1 MNTQRLIPLLL
12 VLTLGGGTLLAACE
26 NGGDGGSAS
35 TTPAATEP
43 SASSADGSQNSDS
56 QLDTVSTTGERLTTE
71 EIVEKLRPSVVQVA
85 TEGIAEDFFGN
96 SVPQSGIGT
105 GVIIDDEGHI
115 VTNAHVV
122 GDSTRIIVTL
132 DGDRTEP
139 ATVVGT
145 DPQTDLAVLKIDATG
160 LQAAELGD
168 TESLPV
174 GAEVVAIGYA
184 LNLDGEPTVTRGVVS
199 AKGRVIQEETTVI
212 NDSIQT
218 DASINPGNSGG
229 PLVDDQG
236 RVVGINTAIYQGAE
250 GIGFA
255 ISIDLVKPIVE
266 EILSNGQV
274 TRGYLGIRTQDVS
287 AGIAESLDLPVEEGV
302 AIVSV
307 EPGSPADDAGLQA
320 QDVIVGIENAD
331 VTNSGE
337 LLEALR
343 QYSAGD
349 TVTVKLYRNGDQMNV
364 DVTLAERPASLN

>member
-1 MNTQRLIPLLL
+1 MNTQRFAPLLL
-12 VLTLGGGTLLAACE
+12 FLTLGGGMLLAACE

-35 TTPAATEP
+35 TTPAATDA
-43 SASSADGSQNSDS
+43 SASNADGSQNSDG
-56 QLDTVSTTGERLTTE
+56 QLDTVSTNGERLTTE

-85 TEGIAEDFFGN
+85 TEGFAEDFFGN
-96 SVPQSGIGT
+96 SQPQQGIGT
-105 GVIIDDEGHI
+105 GVIIDDEGHV

-122 GDSTRIIVTL
+122 GDSTRITVTL

-145 DPQTDLAVLKIDATG
+145 DPQTDLAVLKIDATP
-160 LQAAELGD
+160 LQPAELGD

-266 EILSNGQV
+266 ELLSNGQV

-302 AIVSV
+302 AVVSV

-320 QDVIVGIENAD
+320 QDVIVGIEDAG

-349 TVTVKLYRNGDQMNV
+349 TVTVRLYRSGDQMNV

>member
-1 MNTQRLIPLLL
+1 MNTQRFAPLLL
-12 VLTLGGGTLLAACE
+12 FLTLGGGMLLAACE

-35 TTPAATEP
+35 TTPAATDA
-43 SASSADGSQNSDS
+43 SASNADGSQNSDR
-56 QLDTVSTTGERLTTE
+56 QLDTVSTNGERLTTE

-85 TEGIAEDFFGN
+85 TEGFAEDFFGN
-96 SVPQSGIGT
+96 SQPQQGIGT
-105 GVIIDDEGHI
+105 GVIIDDEGHV

-122 GDSTRIIVTL
+122 GDSTRITVTL

-145 DPQTDLAVLKIDATG
+145 DPQTDLAVLKIDATP
-160 LQAAELGD
+160 LQPAELGD

-266 EILSNGQV
+266 ELLSNGQV

-302 AIVSV
+302 AVVSV

-320 QDVIVGIENAD
+320 QDVIVGIEDAG

-349 TVTVKLYRNGDQMNV
+349 TVTVRLYRSGDQMNV